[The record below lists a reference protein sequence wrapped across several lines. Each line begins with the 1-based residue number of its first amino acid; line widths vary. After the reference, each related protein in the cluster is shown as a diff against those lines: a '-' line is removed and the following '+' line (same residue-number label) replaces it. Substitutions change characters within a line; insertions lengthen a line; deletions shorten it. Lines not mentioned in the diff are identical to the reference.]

1 MALGASLEPDDAA
14 PNKARPAKLVAIVE
28 LEVVR
33 DKDSTVVKLGRY
45 SAAPL
50 DLLELLSKQ
59 QERLNQQQE

>member
-1 MALGASLEPDDAA
+1 MSYVVMALDASLERDDAT
-14 PNKARPAKLVAIVE
+14 PNKTRPVKFVAIVE

-50 DLLELLSKQ
+50 DLVRAPQ
-59 QERLNQQQE
+59 